1 MSCGDTALRGGEVV
15 EVSWTSSKT
24 AESQEIMT
32 KVTDQILWQMRQ
44 LRDS

>member
-1 MSCGDTALRGGEVV
+1 MV

-24 AESQEIMT
+24 AESQKIMT
-32 KVTDQILWQMRQ
+32 KVTNQILWQTRL